1 VAAEQNA
8 EQIMAS
14 AKAGY
19 AAFSWGDPAA
29 AMDNM
34 ADDVEWVV
42 PGNSAVSGT
51 YHGKEGVRALWMKLA
66 EKSYTVEP
74 EHFLGDE
81 ERVVVLLRTTVA
93 GESSDQVDV
102 LTYRDG
108 KVVKG
113 QAVLDTLFSQRI
125 FGTKRLRG

>member
-1 VAAEQNA
+1 MIAEQSE
-8 EQIMAS
+8 EQNILS

-29 AMDNM
+29 AMDKM

-42 PGNSAVSGT
+42 PGNSTVSGT
-51 YHGKEGVRALWMKLA
+51 YYGKEEVRALLMKFA
-66 EKSYTVEP
+66 EQSYTYVSELV
-74 EHFLGDE
+74 LGDE
-81 ERVVVLLRTTVA
+81 ERVMALIRMTVA
-93 GESSDQVDV
+93 SESSDRVDI

>member
-1 VAAEQNA
+1 MTAEEN
-8 EQIMAS
+8 IGS

-29 AMDNM
+29 AMDSM

-51 YHGKEGVRALWMKLA
+51 YHGKEELGALWTKFA
-66 EKSYTVEP
+66 EKSLTIVP

-81 ERVVVLLRTTVA
+81 ERVMVLIHMTID
-93 GESSDQVDV
+93 GKSSDRVDI

-108 KVVKG
+108 KVVKV
-113 QAVLDTLFSQRI
+113 QIVQDTLLLQQI
-125 FGTKRLRG
+125 FGTK